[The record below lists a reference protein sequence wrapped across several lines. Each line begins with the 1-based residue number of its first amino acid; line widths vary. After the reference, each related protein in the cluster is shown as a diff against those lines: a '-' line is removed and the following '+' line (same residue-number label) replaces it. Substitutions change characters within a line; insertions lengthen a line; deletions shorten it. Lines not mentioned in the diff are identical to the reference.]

1 MSDVDVNACALESLM
16 SQLLHAQGFKSISL
30 TVAPKSSMGSST
42 FSKKLTSYRVLT
54 PFHFLLEVRLRKL
67 QPTDLTFS
75 APFSVL
81 KLINF
86 RSDFSNGVDAV
97 SQKKALMEF
106 MLLEILVFVRRMWI
120 SVAKS
125 TVCC

>member
-54 PFHFLLEVRLRKL
+54 PFHFLLACLTGNLLMQIIPRNRHGAIGRVSILTWALANDSTGYLR
-67 QPTDLTFS
+67 
-75 APFSVL
+75 
-81 KLINF
+81 
-86 RSDFSNGVDAV
+86 
-97 SQKKALMEF
+97 
-106 MLLEILVFVRRMWI
+106 EILGEV
-120 SVAKS
+120 
-125 TVCC
+125 